1 MNPRKKARFFLGAL
15 LALLALLGF
24 FVFLFNQAT
33 RQEKL
38 SQNPLASHLEVFVL
52 LVSLAVLG
60 SLGVW
65 GLAGMWK
72 GRLKSFA
79 YDVGLRLVLMGDL
92 VGLLSGLADYIG
104 VGAHHHLPY
113 FGPIQTAGVFL
124 GEVLMAAGFLLMFP
138 W

>member
-1 MNPRKKARFFLGAL
+1 MKKSYTLI
-15 LALLALLGF
+15 
-24 FVFLFNQAT
+24 
-33 RQEKL
+33 
-38 SQNPLASHLEVFVL
+38 

-60 SLGVW
+60 SAGVW
-65 GLAGMWK
+65 GLARMGK
-72 GRLKSFA
+72 GRRKSFT